1 MRFTL
6 PSLKSSVE
14 RLPLQS
20 LFEKP
25 KSCQKNPWQA
35 WQNAET
41 VPGSPSFHHWLL
53 EAQSSL
59 QPIPPVRPQK
69 TCDLWKAQ
77 IMFTHDATLKPS
89 WVKIP
94 MFLATPSKLLGS
106 RDHFGP
112 FFCHCARNPSQDG
125 ILSKDGEIDWQVWC
139 HLTRTMDTVLES
151 NSCEIE
157 SFFAQSSSFSN
168 PFLQLMAEIL
178 HQLIGSLSNYLQGF
192 IHPRWC
198 RISAINSR
206 YLAGHLETFRMLR
219 TLLRPQQGLLH
230 H

>member
-6 PSLKSSVE
+6 PSLKLAPKTPSVE

-35 WQNAET
+35 WQNAEI

-59 QPIPPVRPQK
+59 QPIPPVGPQK
-69 TCDLWKAQ
+69 TCDLWKAE
-77 IMFTHDATLKPS
+77 IMFTHGATLKPS

-94 MFLATPSKLLGS
+94 MFLAIPSKLLGS

-139 HLTRTMDTVLES
+139 HLTRTMDTFLES

-157 SFFAQSSSFSN
+157 SFFAGVR
-168 PFLQLMAEIL
+168 PKAVA
-178 HQLIGSLSNYLQGF
+178 
-192 IHPRWC
+192 
-198 RISAINSR
+198 SAILSYNR
-206 YLAGHLETFRMLR
+206 YLAGHLELFRMLR